1 MAHHLCIIICV
12 NFPSIL
18 SFLSP
23 NESHE
28 DSVLIGIIVFVV
40 FGLPAVIIHVNYY
53 LVNKDDILKYSDEHR
68 KIVIIHKGVTTTF
81 SLDDIDY
88 VKQYISFNEAENRS
102 PVATWDEYNHSVI
115 YLKDGKI
122 FTITSLLVAK
132 LELPIENKKIVRK
145 KNIYRLAKIR

>member
-81 SLDDIDY
+81 SLDDNCKNCSETILEKPCSWTQQRP
-88 VKQYISFNEAENRS
+88 VRS
-102 PVATWDEYNHSVI
+102 QNPM
-115 YLKDGKI
+115 
-122 FTITSLLVAK
+122 
-132 LELPIENKKIVRK
+132 
-145 KNIYRLAKIR
+145 